1 MKTKHPKLIAA
12 AFKAQKLAYI
22 PYSKFPVGAAV
33 LLKNGKIIHGAN
45 IENAAYGVTMCAE
58 RNAVYSAMCQGYKK
72 EDIVAVAITANC
84 QPVASPC
91 GACRQVLFELLKKG
105 TPIYLSNHL
114 GETITTNPQE
124 LLPLGFG
131 KENLDNAK

>member
-1 MKTKHPKLIAA
+1 MKINEKQLIKEG
-12 AFKAQKLAYI
+12 FKAQKLAYI

-33 LLKNGKIIHGAN
+33 LLKNGKVIHGAN

-58 RNAVYSAMCQGYKK
+58 RNAVYSTMCQGYKK
-72 EDIVAVAITANC
+72 SDIVAVAITANT

-91 GACRQVLFELLKKG
+91 GACRQVLFELLNKNTTILLANHKG
-105 TPIYLSNHL
+105 EI
-114 GETITTNPQE
+114 IKTTAAE